1 MTSRGKWLVLLGI
14 VGLAAGLW
22 RDSDV
27 LALLSLTILLWVFV
41 EWLWLYAR
49 IWLEL
54 PRLEITRSV
63 NGRSDAAGILW
74 AGRRASVEV
83 GISCK
88 GMTATPI
95 LIVHDCVPEHL
106 HIVEGE
112 RQQVML
118 TRVWE
123 TSFQYTAQVN
133 GAGRF
138 TIPGFKVTFR
148 DPHGFFAAERF
159 VEARQTFRVL
169 PGFATIGES
178 QPIVKRLNTLPQH
191 GIHRLQRAGLGSEL
205 LELREY
211 APGDP
216 PKSIAWKV
224 SARRETLMT
233 RQYESEVPVRVTLFV
248 DGSISTR
255 VGGYGQRLLDQML
268 YVAATV
274 ARTSI
279 SVGDP
284 VGAVL
289 FDEKG
294 QQRVQPTGGERGFYR
309 LLEAMADFAV
319 PPPAPRD
326 KFTTELLNAA
336 ERFVGEQHSELL
348 DPAVNQVPFFFL
360 PISPW
365 KRQALYRRSKLAAA
379 IAELHGL
386 TPLQQVEMIH
396 DDQFM
401 AAQARQLLTRAGVAW
416 MDPMIKARTRSFNDG
431 LATMEL
437 LGKAISRSVLRAR
450 DNEVYVV
457 FANLLECAT
466 NISRLLPALKMAIAR
481 HHRVMIVC
489 PTATF
494 QRPDSLP
501 ELNADS
507 TTADMLLRAEQLRTR
522 ELSNRLTRSLR
533 RIGATCSLSGQEQAI
548 PMIFSETELARS
560 GRTRVAGAR

>member
-14 VGLAAGLW
+14 IGLAAGLW
-22 RDSDV
+22 RNSNL
-27 LALLSLTILLWVFV
+27 LALLSLTMLLWLFA
-41 EWLWLYAR
+41 EWLWLYGR
-49 IWLEL
+49 LWLEL
-54 PRLEITRSV
+54 PRLKITRTV
-63 NGRSDAAGILW
+63 NGRSDSAGILW
-74 AGRRASVEV
+74 AGRRVTVDVE
-83 GISCK
+83 IST
-88 GMTATPI
+88 GGSTATPI
-95 LIVHDCVPEHL
+95 LIVHDCIPEHL
-106 HIVEGE
+106 HVVDGE
-112 RQQVML
+112 HQKVMI

-123 TSFQYTAQVN
+123 STFRYIAKVD

-169 PGFATIGES
+169 PGFASIGES

-268 YVAATV
+268 FVAATV

-289 FDEKG
+289 FDENG
-294 QQRVQPTGGERGFYR
+294 QRKVQPSGGERGFYR
-309 LLEAMADFAV
+309 LLEAMSDFAV

-326 KFTTELLNAA
+326 KLTTELLNAA
-336 ERFVGEQHSELL
+336 ERYVGEQHSELL
-348 DPAVNQVPFFFL
+348 DPAVNLVPFSFF

-365 KRQALYRRSKLAAA
+365 KRQALYRRSKLAGA
-379 IAELHGL
+379 IAELQGL
-386 TPLQQVEMIH
+386 TPLQHVELIH

-401 AAQARQLLTRAGVAW
+401 ATHARELLTKAGVSW
-416 MDPMIKARTRSFNDG
+416 MDPMVKARARSFNDG

-437 LGKAISRSVLRAR
+437 LGKAVSRSVLQAR
-450 DNEVYVV
+450 DNEVYVI

-466 NISRLLPALKMAIAR
+466 NISRLLPALKMAVAR

-494 QRPDSLP
+494 RRPDAMP
-501 ELNADS
+501 EMDENS
-507 TTADMLLRAEQLRTR
+507 TTADMLLRAEQLRTQ

-548 PMIFSETELARS
+548 PMILSETELARS
-560 GRTRVAGAR
+560 GRTRVAGAM